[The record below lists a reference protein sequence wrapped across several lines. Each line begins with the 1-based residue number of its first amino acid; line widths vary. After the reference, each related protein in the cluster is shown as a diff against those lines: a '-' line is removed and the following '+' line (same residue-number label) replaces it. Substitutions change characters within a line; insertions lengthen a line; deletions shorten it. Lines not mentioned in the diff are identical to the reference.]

1 MTQDVNQQHP
11 VSMYLKVW
19 GWLFVL
25 SFFSY
30 MVDYME
36 LQGLLRWSLILF
48 FMVIKAGVIL
58 SVFMHVKWESLNL
71 KLLLI
76 IPTFAIVVFI
86 ALMAIE
92 GDYVLMNRLLYYST
106 PD

>member
-1 MTQDVNQQHP
+1 MAQELNQQHP

-58 SVFMHVKWESLNL
+58 SIFMHVKWESLNL
-71 KLLLI
+71 KLLLV
-76 IPTFAIVVFI
+76 IPTFAIVVFVI
-86 ALMAIE
+86 LMAIE
-92 GDYVLMNRLLYYST
+92 GDYVLLNRMLYYSS
-106 PD
+106 

>member
-1 MTQDVNQQHP
+1 MSQDVNQQHP

-58 SVFMHVKWESLNL
+58 SVFMHVQWESLNL

-76 IPTFAIVVFI
+76 IPTFAILVFLV
-86 ALMAIE
+86 LMAIE
-92 GDYVLMNRLLYYST
+92 GDYTLMNRLLYYRT
-106 PD
+106 EG